1 MSPLALAPASSQI
14 TAVFGL
20 PIYLDLSMMW
30 FALIGILFIG
40 YAVLDGFDLGVGTL
54 HLFARTDQDRRI
66 ILNSIGP
73 IWDGN
78 EVWLVT
84 GGGALFAAFPLVYAS
99 IFSGFY
105 LACMVLLV
113 ALIFRAVA
121 IEFRSKEPWPWW
133 RAFWDTSFS
142 ISSTACGFLL
152 GVVLGNLAQG
162 LPLNEQGFI
171 RIGFFQLLTPYPLLV
186 GLLTVA
192 LFAMHGANYLAL
204 KTEGTLYANVRAWS
218 QTTIVIFILLYV
230 MVTGYTLLYLPH
242 LVAPFRAFPILTL
255 LPLATLLIIA
265 NIPREYHHHRPMLAF
280 ASSSGAIVMLLLLF
294 GLGMFPNLVY
304 ASPAGPLNLT
314 IYNAC
319 STPKTLS
326 IMLLIA
332 LLGMPIVGAYT
343 ISVYWIFRGKVK
355 LDTTSY

>member
-1 MSPLALAPASSQI
+1 MEATAQLSQVFALPL
-14 TAVFGL
+14 
-20 PIYLDLSMMW
+20 YLDLSALW
-30 FALIGILFIG
+30 FALIGILFVG
-40 YAVLDGFDLGVGTL
+40 YAVLDGFDLGAGTL
-54 HLFARTDQDRRI
+54 HLLARNDHDRRL
-66 ILNSIGP
+66 ILNAIGP

-99 IFSGFY
+99 LFSGLY
-105 LACMVLLV
+105 LPCMLLLI

-133 RAFWDTSFS
+133 RTTWDVSFCV
-142 ISSTACGFLL
+142 SSTAVGFLL

-162 LPLNEQGFI
+162 LPLDAQGNI
-171 RIGFFQLLTPYPLLV
+171 RVGFFELLQPYPVLV

-192 LFAMHGANYLAL
+192 LFAMHGANYLML
-204 KTEGTLYANVRAWS
+204 KLEGPLADQARGWAQKS
-218 QTTIVIFILLYV
+218 SILFILLYA

-242 LVAPFRAFPILTL
+242 LAAPFRQFPVLNV
-255 LPLATLLIIA
+255 LPLAALFVIA
-265 NIPREYHHHRPMLAF
+265 NIPRELSLQRPMLAF
-280 ASSSGAIVMLLLLF
+280 LSSCGAVVFLLLLF
-294 GLGMFPNLVY
+294 GVGMFPNLVY
-304 ASPAGPLNLT
+304 AAPPGPLNLT

-332 LLGMPIVGAYT
+332 LIGIPIVAAYT
-343 ISVYWIFRGKVK
+343 ISIYYIFRGKVK
-355 LDTTSY
+355 LEPTSY